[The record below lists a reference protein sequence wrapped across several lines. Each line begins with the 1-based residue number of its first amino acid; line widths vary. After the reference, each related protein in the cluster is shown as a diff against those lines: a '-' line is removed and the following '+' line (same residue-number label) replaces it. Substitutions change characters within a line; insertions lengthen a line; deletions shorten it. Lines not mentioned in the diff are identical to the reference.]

1 MARTLDEGELIEHW
15 LLIGKEPDLLTGRT
29 GPSKLAL
36 ALWLKF
42 FAQHGRFPEGRSE
55 LPDEAVAF
63 VAGQVKVSAAE
74 LGLFDWEG
82 RTAERHRAQIRAF
95 LDFSECTVAD
105 AERLTHWLATQ
116 VCERERQADRV
127 RQALL
132 QSFTSPSPAR

>member
-1 MARTLDEGELIEHW
+1 MARTLDEDELIEHW

-63 VAGQVKVSAAE
+63 VAGQVKVPAAE
-74 LGLFDWEG
+74 LGLFNFSAIATGTPFG
-82 RTAERHRAQIRAF
+82 RRTLARRLGGVRKTEKKHDIRRRVLGRSWLHWSA
-95 LDFSECTVAD
+95 SMVD
-105 AERLTHWLATQ
+105 AGG
-116 VCERERQADRV
+116 
-127 RQALL
+127 
-132 QSFTSPSPAR
+132 